1 MIATASR
8 DCATFETLGYTVKK
22 VQPVDMFANTGHVE
36 CVVLLSKTEKQISE
50 KPFIYMFFK
59 V

>member
-36 CVVLLSKTEKQISE
+36 CVVLLSKTEK
-50 KPFIYMFFK
+50 
-59 V
+59 